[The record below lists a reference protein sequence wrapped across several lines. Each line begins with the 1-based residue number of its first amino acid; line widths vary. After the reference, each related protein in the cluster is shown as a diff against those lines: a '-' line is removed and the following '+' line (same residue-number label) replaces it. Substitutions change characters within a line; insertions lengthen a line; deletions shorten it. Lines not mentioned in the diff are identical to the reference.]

1 MDVAGPDTGGFRG
14 VLAHRTWRRHLH
26 PSLTVPRT
34 VPLLLAVVA
43 GAVDAETFLAL
54 FGLFVAQ
61 LTGSF
66 VTVGVQIVTHD
77 PGALIRVLGI
87 PLFFVAGAAIVL
99 VVDARRAP
107 AALALSLTIEALL
120 LIGFMATGIAAAP
133 FASPDAP
140 SAMLAAVF
148 GLLAMGVQSAMVRL
162 MLRGVASTNVM
173 TTNTSQF
180 AIDVTEWLIASWRA
194 SRAPQ
199 DSAVRQAR
207 AGAAGRI
214 ASLGPIMA
222 GFFAGSV
229 GGAVGFIVLGLWSL
243 VAVIAIVLGLI
254 GWALRRTRGGTTT
267 PG

>member
-1 MDVAGPDTGGFRG
+1 
-14 VLAHRTWRRHLH
+14 LH

-34 VPLLLAVVA
+34 VPPLLAIVA
-43 GAVDAETFLAL
+43 GAVDAVTFLAL

-61 LTGSF
+61 VTGSF

-77 PGALIRVLGI
+77 PGALVRVLGI
-87 PLFFVAGAAIVL
+87 PLFFIAGAAIVF
-99 VVDARRAP
+99 VVDARRLAP

-173 TTNTSQF
+173 TTNTSLF
-180 AIDVTEWLIASWRA
+180 AIDVTEWVIASWRA
-194 SRAPQ
+194 SRTPQ
-199 DSAVRQAR
+199 DSAARQAR
-207 AGAAGRI
+207 AATAGRV
-214 ASLGPIMA
+214 AALAPIMA

-229 GGAVGFIVLGLWSL
+229 GGAVGFVLLGFWSL
-243 VAVIAIVLGLI
+243 LAVIAIVVGLI
-254 GWALRRTRGGTTT
+254 GWAMRRMRLGSRTAG
-267 PG
+267 